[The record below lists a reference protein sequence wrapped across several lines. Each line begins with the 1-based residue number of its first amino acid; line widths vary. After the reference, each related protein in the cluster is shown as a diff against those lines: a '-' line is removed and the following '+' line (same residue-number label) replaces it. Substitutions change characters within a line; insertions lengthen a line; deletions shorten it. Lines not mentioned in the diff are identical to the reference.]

1 MTAPQRARRKKYFTA
16 AEANATLPLLRS
28 ILRDV
33 TELAADLKERHDRL
47 SRVEVPA
54 GAKVGDAYQ
63 EEVRE
68 MQAEFERDRERMQE
82 YVEELHRLGVVL
94 KDPYTG
100 LVDFPSV
107 VDDHEVFLCW
117 RLGEPEVAHWH
128 ELDAG
133 FAGRQKLAPAGTA
146 KR

>member
-1 MTAPQRARRKKYFTA
+1 MATPRRNRKKRYFTV

-33 TELAADLKERHDRL
+33 TELARELSDRHERL
-47 SRVEVPA
+47 SRVQQPSGGKLSE
-54 GAKVGDAYQ
+54 AYQ
-63 EEVRE
+63 EELQDI
-68 MQAEFERDRERMQE
+68 QADFERGRERM
-82 YVEELHRLGVVL
+82 EEFIHELQGLGVEL

-100 LVDFPSV
+100 LVDFPCLR
-107 VDDHEVFLCW
+107 DNHEVYLCW

-133 FAGRQKLAPAGTA
+133 FAGRQKLQPAHSA
-146 KR
+146 KP

>member
-82 YVEELHRLGVVL
+82 YVEELHRLGGVL

>member
-1 MTAPQRARRKKYFTA
+1 MTAPKRARRKRYFTA
-16 AEANATLPLLRS
+16 AEANATLPLLRA

-33 TELAADLKERHDRL
+33 TALAAELNERHERL
-47 SRVEVPA
+47 SRVQVPA
-54 GAKVGDAYQ
+54 GVKAGDAYQ

-68 MQAEFERDRERMQE
+68 MQAEFERGLERMQE
-82 YVEELHRLGVVL
+82 YREELHGLGVEL

-100 LVDFPSV
+100 LVDFPSIR
-107 VDDHEVFLCW
+107 DDHEVYLCW

>member
-1 MTAPQRARRKKYFTA
+1 MTVPKRPRRKKYFTP

-33 TELAADLKERHDRL
+33 TALAAELKDRHERLDRVAPPP
-47 SRVEVPA
+47 RGQP
-54 GAKVGDAYQ
+54 GDAYQ
-63 EEVRE
+63 EELRE
-68 MQAEFERDRERMQE
+68 MEAEFERGRERMQE
-82 YVEELHRLGVVL
+82 YLAELQHLGVEL

-100 LVDFPSV
+100 LVDFLSIL
-107 VDDHEVFLCW
+107 DGHEVYLCW

-133 FAGRQKLAPAGTA
+133 FAGRQKLAPAGA
-146 KR
+146 GKR